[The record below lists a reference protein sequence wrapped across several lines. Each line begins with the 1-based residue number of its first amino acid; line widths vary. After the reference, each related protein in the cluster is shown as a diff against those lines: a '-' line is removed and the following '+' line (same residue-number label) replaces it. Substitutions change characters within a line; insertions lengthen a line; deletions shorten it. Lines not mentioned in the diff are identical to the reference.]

1 MLTYSF
7 KLSFFSSFVQ
17 NSGRNTLLFKEKKHN
32 AMTRTVTTEI
42 PPRHY
47 FFIVQNKSTVKTVLI
62 T

>member
-17 NSGRNTLLFKEKKHN
+17 NSGRNTLLFKEKKRN

-47 FFIVQNKSTVKTVLI
+47 FIGKIKARSRPCS
-62 T
+62 

>member
-47 FFIVQNKSTVKTVLI
+47 FIVQNKSTVKTVLI